1 MFHHLSH
8 SVGSFIKSLKSAL
21 GAPQKQDEA
30 PQNSVRKHDKKRRRQ
45 RHPSDTAYIRKA
57 DSRQASSAAAPSAEK
72 QQPRAK
78 QDKSQGQQKPQ
89 PQARQPKQVQPKQ
102 PKNQQK
108 SQPKEQPQP
117 QAKQPRQIPPMPS
130 FVPPPEEPG
139 KMRFCDLELSQEVLA
154 AVQVLGFLYCT
165 EIQKLCMPYALAG
178 RDLAAKAQTGTGK
191 TAAFLSSLKIG
202 RAHV

>member
-57 DSRQASSAAAPSAEK
+57 DSRQASSASGSAEK
-72 QQPRAK
+72 QQPRTK
-78 QDKSQGQQKPQ
+78 QDKAQAQAKPQ
-89 PQARQPKQVQPKQ
+89 GKQPKQVQAKQ
-102 PKNQQK
+102 PKQTKN
-108 SQPKEQPQP
+108 QPKEQPQV
-117 QAKQPRQIPPMPS
+117 QAKQPRQIPPMPA

-139 KMRFCDLELSQEVLA
+139 KMRFCDLELSQ
-154 AVQVLGFLYCT
+154 
-165 EIQKLCMPYALAG
+165 
-178 RDLAAKAQTGTGK
+178 
-191 TAAFLSSLKIG
+191 
-202 RAHV
+202 